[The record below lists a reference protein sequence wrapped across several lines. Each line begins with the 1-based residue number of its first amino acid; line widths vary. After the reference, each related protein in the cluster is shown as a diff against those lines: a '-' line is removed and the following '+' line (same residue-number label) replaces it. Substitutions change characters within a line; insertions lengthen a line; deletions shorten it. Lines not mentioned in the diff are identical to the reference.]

1 MVTHVG
7 EAITKCRTKVDKLEE
22 AHKDELKVAEERKE
36 RKLQEINKA
45 RVRRKQAHIG
55 KENSELDI
63 EVTRRDILKVEVEDI
78 KEVTKTLETKEGYY
92 RELINRPNLTVY
104 SKAIYIRKFEIAS
117 NLRKAFS
124 VRLNR
129 RKIF

>member
-92 RELINRPNLTVY
+92 RRVN
-104 SKAIYIRKFEIAS
+104 
-117 NLRKAFS
+117 
-124 VRLNR
+124 
-129 RKIF
+129 